1 MDIIIAL
8 PCHVIS
14 VNNNPLCGYF
24 LMVIDGTKM
33 KVKMKIYQGL
43 KAAPDFGIVLV
54 RIIPLGNGFQIE
66 MPKSYGMLQKKSKIT
81 DHCIIKRLPN
91 LLNHEGKAVMMQ
103 N

>member
-1 MDIIIAL
+1 MHIFPTFTTHLCNRITRVKSSRLDIIIAL

-33 KVKMKIYQGL
+33 KVKMKILLYQGL
-43 KAAPDFGIVLV
+43 KAAPHFGIVLV

-66 MPKSYGMLQKKSKIT
+66 MPKSYGMI
-81 DHCIIKRLPN
+81 
-91 LLNHEGKAVMMQ
+91 
-103 N
+103 